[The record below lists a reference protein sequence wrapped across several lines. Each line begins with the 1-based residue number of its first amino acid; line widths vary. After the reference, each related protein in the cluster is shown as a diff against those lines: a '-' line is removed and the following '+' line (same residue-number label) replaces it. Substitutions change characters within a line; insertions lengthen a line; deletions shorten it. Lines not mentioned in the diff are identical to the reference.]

1 VSVRYKL
8 IRSTA
13 PGVLPGRPARSP
25 SGGLVLCDSMR
36 WADVGARGWP
46 KGRIHAHFCGCW
58 GQTMMGWGCPLAP
71 GSQSLKGSPGPS
83 LLQSCRRWAAGLWHS
98 GVDGDTQKPVG
109 HRWMKRLNVHGEP
122 DSAVANQRPGSTPA
136 VCQ

>member
-46 KGRIHAHFCGCW
+46 KGRIHAHFRGCW
-58 GQTMMGWGCPLAP
+58 GGAAHQLP
-71 GSQSLKGSPGPS
+71 GAK
-83 LLQSCRRWAAGLWHS
+83 A
-98 GVDGDTQKPVG
+98 
-109 HRWMKRLNVHGEP
+109 
-122 DSAVANQRPGSTPA
+122 
-136 VCQ
+136 